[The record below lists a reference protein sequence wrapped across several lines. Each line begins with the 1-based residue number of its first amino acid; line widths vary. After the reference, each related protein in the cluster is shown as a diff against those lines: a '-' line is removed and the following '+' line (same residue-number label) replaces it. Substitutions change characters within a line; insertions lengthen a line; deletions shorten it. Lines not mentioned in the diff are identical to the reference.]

1 MCPLEERSGSKA
13 DRFGE
18 TLYDPMA
25 EADRRVLAAVDA
37 LARARS
43 LPHAHVALAWLL
55 RRDVATAP
63 IVGATRMEHLEGAGG
78 LGVRL
83 SEEEVAA
90 LEAPYL
96 PHPVAGFG

>member
-1 MCPLEERSGSKA
+1 MCPLEERSGSEA

-43 LPHAHVALAWLL
+43 LPHAQVALAWLL

-78 LGVRL
+78 LGVQL